1 MSEASPLSYEAMR
14 KAAVMLVTGSTV
26 LHEEAGVE
34 SGVLVPHTGMG
45 VQLIT
50 NLKVTSAKLRLIRTP
65 MADATLALTVHT
77 PESTP
82 SSSTHVGMADGSS
95 RPSQHNRCR
104 P

>member
-1 MSEASPLSYEAMR
+1 MR
-14 KAAVMLVTGSTV
+14 LVTGSTV

-34 SGVLVPHTGMG
+34 SGVLVPHAGMG

-50 NLKVTSAKLRLIRTP
+50 NLKVTSAKLHLIHTP

-82 SSSTHVGMADGSS
+82 SSSTHVLGMADGSS

>member
-1 MSEASPLSYEAMR
+1 MRLS
-14 KAAVMLVTGSTV
+14 TGSTV

-34 SGVLVPHTGMG
+34 SGVLVPHADMG

-50 NLKVTSAKLRLIRTP
+50 KVTSAKLRLIHTP
-65 MADATLALTVHT
+65 TADATLALTVHT

-82 SSSTHVGMADGSS
+82 GSSTHVGMADGSS